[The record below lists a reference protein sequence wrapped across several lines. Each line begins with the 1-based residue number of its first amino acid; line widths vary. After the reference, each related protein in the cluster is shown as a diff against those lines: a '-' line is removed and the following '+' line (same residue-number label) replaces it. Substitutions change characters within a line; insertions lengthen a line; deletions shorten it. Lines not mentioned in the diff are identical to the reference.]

1 MKSLIE
7 KTSDKLVNAFLKNK
21 IISPIPSK
29 FTKKLKEAQKNASEN
44 VAQNFQDEEMAM
56 SAFNLKDI
64 PEGKEGK
71 GLRQLPEDVRN
82 QMGFKMAYKM
92 VNKEGFQMAGKP
104 AMYITKKKQTGNQ
117 GGGADQNVNVEE
129 KIEEGGT
136 ETNYSGG
143 GRFKNKEE
151 KAWYDAQIKKRKDKG
166 MSQEEAI
173 QDYRNTFKIGEKKET
188 QLPDIKTTEVTPI
201 YETKD
206 VFNIQDQRMR
216 GQQSLLAGRQS
227 RREGLDNLISQKRG
241 LKTALRSALDQGKIS
256 RKDKRKAMRSF
267 RRGNFTGLQSDLVNK
282 GVTDLRGFDAG
293 QSTLSRRQATGID
306 RSNRYYQ
313 TQDMLNRG
321 LRAGSQFQ
329 GVQDTSFGEA
339 NLKADQNP
347 FSATNQL
354 LSLNNSLLQNNKLSG
369 LNIPGM
375 NMGKPFQMKANPFQK
390 KYKN

>member
-1 MKSLIE
+1 MKDRMYFGE
-7 KTSDKLVNAFLKNK
+7 ANKTLVEGADTN
-21 IISPIPSK
+21 PV
-29 FTKKLKEAQKNASEN
+29 KKELKEK
-44 VAQNFQDEEMAM
+44 DEEMTM
-56 SAFNLKDI
+56 SAFNLKAI
-64 PEGKEGK
+64 PEDAK
-71 GLRQLPEDVRN
+71 GLKKMAKSEKGAEQVKEFGYDPATA
-82 QMGFKMAYKM
+82 MKSGFQMAYKM

-104 AMYITKKKQTGNQ
+104 AMYQEKKKKTGNQ
-117 GGGADQNVNVEE
+117 GGGADQNVNVET
-129 KIEEGGT
+129 KIEKGGT

-151 KAWYDAQIKKRKDKG
+151 RKWYEGQIKQRMDKG

-241 LKTALRSALDQGKIS
+241 LKTALKSALDQGKIS

-354 LSLNNSLLQNNKLSG
+354 LSLNNSLLQDNKLSG

-390 KYKN
+390 KYKK

>member
-1 MKSLIE
+1 
-7 KTSDKLVNAFLKNK
+7 
-21 IISPIPSK
+21 
-29 FTKKLKEAQKNASEN
+29 
-44 VAQNFQDEEMAM
+44 
-56 SAFNLKDI
+56 
-64 PEGKEGK
+64 
-71 GLRQLPEDVRN
+71 
-82 QMGFKMAYKM
+82 
-92 VNKEGFQMAGKP
+92 
-104 AMYITKKKQTGNQ
+104 
-117 GGGADQNVNVEE
+117 
-129 KIEEGGT
+129 
-136 ETNYSGG
+136 GG

-151 KAWYDAQIKKRKDKG
+151 RKWYEGQIKQRMDKG

-241 LKTALRSALDQGKIS
+241 LKTALKSALDQGKIS

-354 LSLNNSLLQNNKLSG
+354 LSLNNSLLQDNKLSG

-390 KYKN
+390 KYKK

>member
-1 MKSLIE
+1 Y
-7 KTSDKLVNAFLKNK
+7 D
-21 IISPIPSK
+21 
-29 FTKKLKEAQKNASEN
+29 EAW
-44 VAQNFQDEEMAM
+44 AQNVEGIQQKYKDKAAYIADREKSRKKDPKAFEEDLVKKTGI
-56 SAFNLKDI
+56 SGGPGEINI
-64 PEGKEGK
+64 P
-71 GLRQLPEDVRN
+71 
-82 QMGFKMAYKM
+82 
-92 VNKEGFQMAGKP
+92 
-104 AMYITKKKQTGNQ
+104 
-117 GGGADQNVNVEE
+117 
-129 KIEEGGT
+129 GGT
-136 ETNYSGG
+136 EEI
-143 GRFKNKEE
+143 R
-151 KAWYDAQIKKRKDKG
+151 
-166 MSQEEAI
+166 
-173 QDYRNTFKIGEKKET
+173 
-188 QLPDIKTTEVTPI
+188 TTEVTPI

-206 VFNIQDQRMR
+206 VLNIQDQRMR

-241 LKTALRSALDQGKIS
+241 LKTALKSALDQGKIS

-354 LSLNNSLLQNNKLSG
+354 LSLN
-369 LNIPGM
+369 
-375 NMGKPFQMKANPFQK
+375 
-390 KYKN
+390 

>member
-1 MKSLIE
+1 M
-7 KTSDKLVNAFLKNK
+7 
-21 IISPIPSK
+21 
-29 FTKKLKEAQKNASEN
+29 
-44 VAQNFQDEEMAM
+44 
-56 SAFNLKDI
+56 
-64 PEGKEGK
+64 
-71 GLRQLPEDVRN
+71 
-82 QMGFKMAYKM
+82 
-92 VNKEGFQMAGKP
+92 
-104 AMYITKKKQTGNQ
+104 
-117 GGGADQNVNVEE
+117 
-129 KIEEGGT
+129 
-136 ETNYSGG
+136 
-143 GRFKNKEE
+143 
-151 KAWYDAQIKKRKDKG
+151 DKG

-241 LKTALRSALDQGKIS
+241 LKTALKSALDQGKIS

-354 LSLNNSLLQNNKLSG
+354 LSLNNSLLQDNKLSG

-390 KYKN
+390 KYKK